1 MVTVSRSMTSPSA
14 GNPNDTPDTT
24 IFMGT
29 MPLSRRGN
37 LSPFLVGGH
46 GHELVAGV
54 VELPVRVLTSLKIRR
69 FEDLLHIKSVVAQN
83 FSFGLVWKFGDWG
96 ANSFSSPDC
105 GSKLRN

>member
-37 LSPFLVGGH
+37 MSPFLVGHFTDSDSQTPGSRTAVH
-46 GHELVAGV
+46 VLMGEKEKKCLERRNLVETA
-54 VELPVRVLTSLKIRR
+54 
-69 FEDLLHIKSVVAQN
+69 
-83 FSFGLVWKFGDWG
+83 
-96 ANSFSSPDC
+96 
-105 GSKLRN
+105 

>member
-37 LSPFLVGGH
+37 MSPFLVGSKR
-46 GHELVAGV
+46 LVFLSTGTSRTPDSQTLGSRTAV
-54 VELPVRVLTSLKIRR
+54 HVLMGEK
-69 FEDLLHIKSVVAQN
+69 EKNVWSVVILLKQR
-83 FSFGLVWKFGDWG
+83 
-96 ANSFSSPDC
+96 NSSSV
-105 GSKLRN
+105 L